1 MPVGLSVKSVNE
13 KGHISL
19 KTRHYND
26 GKEAKIKLI
35 SFPRFIFVIDKFV
48 RSKSFITLLNV
59 THTGLIYKPHV
70 AVWN

>member
-19 KTRHYND
+19 KTRRYND
-26 GKEAKIKLI
+26 GKEPKIKLI
-35 SFPRFIFVIDKFV
+35 SFPRFVIDKFV